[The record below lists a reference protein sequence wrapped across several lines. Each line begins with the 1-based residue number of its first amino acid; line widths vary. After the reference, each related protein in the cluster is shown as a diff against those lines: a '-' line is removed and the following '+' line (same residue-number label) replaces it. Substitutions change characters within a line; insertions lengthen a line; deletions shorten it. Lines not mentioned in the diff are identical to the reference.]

1 MWIQGDAG
9 GALRSPR
16 TGRLGQRDELML
28 DQKTSEGFW
37 ESVPKATQQRGLQ
50 EHPSNTPAVVSH
62 GDLLQHSRD
71 TPKQRC
77 GRRLRKLGS
86 PWHSQALPLSPI
98 PKAALRSRAGERSG
112 RLELDAC
119 PRRLC
124 GWHQPAPSSGVF
136 CTQ

>member
-86 PWHSQALPLSPI
+86 PCTAKLCLSPLSQKRP
-98 PKAALRSRAGERSG
+98 
-112 RLELDAC
+112 
-119 PRRLC
+119 
-124 GWHQPAPSSGVF
+124 
-136 CTQ
+136 